1 MEQHGKEGLVPA
13 KPAKK
18 APRGMRAF
26 TVCRQADETGVSGE
40 GIIAEG
46 VEWGDGGVS
55 LRWLTPWPKG
65 CIVYWHSMH
74 DFLSVHILPHMS
86 NGTIITFDDGEQTT
100 YGTPPS
106 KEKVS
111 PE

>member
-1 MEQHGKEGLVPA
+1 MDDKEELGP
-13 KPAKK
+13 KIHSRR
-18 APRGMRAF
+18 APSGMRIF

-46 VEWGDGGVS
+46 VEWGDGSVS

-65 CIVYWHSMH
+65 SIVYWHTMQ

-86 NGTIITFDDGEQTT
+86 NGTIITFADGEQVV
-100 YGTPPS
+100 YGTPP
-106 KEKVS
+106 KEEVP
-111 PE
+111 PEE